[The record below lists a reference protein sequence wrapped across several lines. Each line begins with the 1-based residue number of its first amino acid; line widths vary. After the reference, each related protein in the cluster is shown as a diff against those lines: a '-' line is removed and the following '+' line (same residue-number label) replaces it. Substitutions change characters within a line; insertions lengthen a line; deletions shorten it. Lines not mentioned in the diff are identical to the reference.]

1 MTAEQFIHFLPAQL
15 PQPKAP
21 LLIYLPG
28 MDGTGKLLRSQIPL
42 LEQSFD
48 VRRLS
53 IPVDDL
59 TDWDRMVAKIIKLMK
74 TELGSE
80 IPRRAVYLCGESF
93 GGCLAL
99 KLAIAA
105 PELCDRLIL
114 INPASSFKQ
123 QPWLRWGTYFTP
135 LLPANL
141 YSLSCIVLLPFLAA
155 LERIAVE
162 DQHTLLQVMQ
172 SVQFKS
178 AMWRISLLDRFDVS
192 VRQLHQLTQPTL
204 VISSGRD
211 RLLPS
216 AAEGQLLTQQIP
228 RSSLHLI
235 PEGGHAVLLERDV
248 NLHEILFQ
256 NGFLG
261 GRANPE
267 QKRREQKN
275 QVGLSL
281 DSLVK

>member
-15 PQPKAP
+15 PQPHAP

-28 MDGTGKLLRSQIPL
+28 MDGTGKLLRSQIPS
-42 LEQSFD
+42 LERSFD

-59 TDWDRMVAKIIKLMK
+59 TDWDRMVTKLVELIK
-74 TELGSE
+74 TELGAE
-80 IPRRAVYLCGESF
+80 IPHRAVYLCGESF

-114 INPASSFKQ
+114 VNPASSFKQ

-155 LERIAVE
+155 LERIC
-162 DQHTLLQVMQ
+162 DRDRQTLLQVMQ
-172 SVQFKS
+172 SVKFKS

-192 VRQLHQLTQPTL
+192 FKQLQQLKPPTL
-204 VISSGRD
+204 IISSGRD

-216 AAEGQLLTQQIP
+216 AAEGQLLTRQIP
-228 RSSLHLI
+228 RASLHLI

-248 NLHEILFQ
+248 DLYEILVQ
-256 NGFLG
+256 HKFLVSD
-261 GRANPE
+261 ASIE
-267 QKRREQKN
+267 QKQQEQIL
-275 QVGLSL
+275 QIGS
-281 DSLVK
+281 SSVK

>member
-28 MDGTGKLLRSQIPL
+28 MDGTGKLLRSQIPS

-59 TDWDRMVAKIIKLMK
+59 TDWDRMVAKIIELMK

-155 LERIAVE
+155 LERICE
-162 DQHTLLQVMQ
+162 QDRQTLLQVMQ

-192 VRQLHQLTQPTL
+192 VRQLRQLTHPTL

-216 AAEGQLLTQQIP
+216 AAEGKLLTYQIP

-248 NLHEILFQ
+248 NLHEILCQ
-256 NGFLG
+256 HGFLCG
-261 GRANPE
+261 GADHE
-267 QKRREQKN
+267 EKRKEPKSH
-275 QVGLSL
+275 VGLSL